1 MTKSDNYLDNRRA
14 HVEPLSGIRVV
25 PCCPIPYICS
35 LLHYMIE
42 TEMMRMV
49 RMHQAGTM
57 TPIQE
62 FDFIR
67 CAMGGAW
74 SSDVRERG

>member
-1 MTKSDNYLDNRRA
+1 
-14 HVEPLSGIRVV
+14 
-25 PCCPIPYICS
+25 
-35 LLHYMIE
+35 MIE

-67 CAMGGAW
+67 CAMGDAW